1 MGLKGWKRYKR
12 KLFGRTSE
20 RAIELNDVEA
30 EVNDSTAVVISKQVY
45 RSDIHQDSGLK
56 TLRLRWHRGRWTIYR
71 ETWKPLSDSE

>member
-1 MGLKGWKRYKR
+1 MAANVVKAADLVI
-12 KLFGRTSE
+12 LAAHDD
-20 RAIELNDVEA
+20 RAFANDVEA

-71 ETWKPLSDSE
+71 ETWKPLTDQG